1 MEFEI
6 ISEIVKETVN
16 KFVNVEEILDLE
28 SYFKKQKVNLN
39 DLFSKIK

>member
-16 KFVNVEEILDLE
+16 KFVNAEEILDLE
-28 SYFKKQKVNLN
+28 TYFKK
-39 DLFSKIK
+39 